1 MPLIYTPSASL
12 FDRAKA
18 AFAKIQAKHVPDRQH
33 GERDAII
40 AIVFS
45 ALALEAFI
53 NEVGDFAAYP
63 NRENAEQDPQSVSMI
78 GSMLGEIEESRG
90 SMQQKFLMA
99 KWIFSQQEYNRAGQ
113 PYLDFAIL
121 VQVRNALAHVKD
133 LGIFEYEGPMWLGG
147 PTSEF
152 NPPPKFIQQ
161 LETRGLLGDATSG
174 GGPVHWTER
183 LETLAMA
190 RWSCE
195 TASNMIRSLIDVMPN
210 SPFANVWRYI
220 YRSYFDMARPPQYP
234 L

>member
-63 NRENAEQDPQSVSMI
+63 NRENAEQDPQSVSII

-99 KWIFSQQEYNRAGQ
+99 KWIFSQQEYDRANQ

-121 VQVRNALAHVKD
+121 VQVRNALAHVKSWV
-133 LGIFEYEGPMWLGG
+133 F
-147 PTSEF
+147 TST
-152 NPPPKFIQQ
+152 KVQCGVVGQ
-161 LETRGLLGDATSG
+161 LQNSILL
-174 GGPVHWTER
+174 PR
-183 LETLAMA
+183 L
-190 RWSCE
+190 
-195 TASNMIRSLIDVMPN
+195 SNSLKPEDCWGMRHTGVGRSTGRRD
-210 SPFANVWRYI
+210 WR
-220 YRSYFDMARPPQYP
+220 